1 MPRNGEEV
9 HRCLQQAA
17 LELFRERGY
26 DRTAAAE
33 IAARAGV
40 TERTFFRHFADKREV
55 LFGRSDDL
63 RAVLVERIRQAPD
76 VVEPLRVVTGVLA
89 EFNWESL
96 GSRDFQRQRHAVIAA
111 NSELLE
117 RDLIKHRS
125 IAVGFADALRE
136 RGVDADI
143 AQLAARIG
151 IQMFITTY
159 EHWLVAGDKAD
170 LATISERVMSLLA
183 TIVPASAMPP
193 SLHEGEG
200 SSGTR
205 GDQAQRADSHAGGN
219 SLKSPP
225 RIPG

>member
-1 MPRNGEEV
+1 MPRNGEKV

-26 DRTAAAE
+26 DQTTATE

-55 LFGRSDDL
+55 LFGGSGDL
-63 RAVLVERIRQAPD
+63 RAVLVEKILQAPD

-89 EFNWESL
+89 EFYWESL
-96 GSRDFQRQRHAVIAA
+96 GSRDFQRQRHALIAA

-125 IAVGFADALRE
+125 IAVGFTDALRQ

-143 AQLAARIG
+143 AQLAARVG
-151 IQMFITTY
+151 IQVFITAY
-159 EHWLVAGDKAD
+159 EHWLEAGDKAD
-170 LATISERVMSLLA
+170 LATISESVMSLLA
-183 TIVPASAMPP
+183 TIVPTSAIPP
-193 SLHEGEG
+193 S
-200 SSGTR
+200 
-205 GDQAQRADSHAGGN
+205 SH
-219 SLKSPP
+219 
-225 RIPG
+225 